1 MGVALVSDK
10 LETPMEE
17 IIERAKAA
25 AKLVEV
31 IA

>member
-1 MGVALVSDK
+1 MGVALVNDS

-25 AKLVEV
+25 AKLVKV
-31 IA
+31 NA